1 MKNINQATI
10 EEGVKLYNEKEQVI
24 AFVEDRDNQLM
35 ASVQHEDGKYEYTPV
50 DQLTADD
57 WKVAEEDDFEEG
69 SFFWY
74 ICLDEEERDDADID
88 GDVYEQAFVD
98 ALDIVKENHPES
110 TLVIDSA
117 VQAGE
122 GMIYLKDEENDTEAS
137 WDTEYEE
144 EEFYDR
150 LIGNC
155 SYKAFVKSLANWLE
169 ARYEELEYDIY
180 AHTDDPT
187 SKSQEVLEQLKA
199 KFAETFPNAE
209 EELKV
214 DTYRTLYEEDSDNTP
229 DVVDSWYGIEPDD
242 ENANSIDFVVTYGEE
257 GAMAIII
264 FADGHLA
271 HYGCQDDNDDADID
285 QCIDA
290 LSMDV
295 PDDDDED

>member
-1 MKNINQATI
+1 MKILQITLALVLIAISSLSLVFLLCNFTW
-10 EEGVKLYNEKEQVI
+10 EK
-24 AFVEDRDNQLM
+24 
-35 ASVQHEDGKYEYTPV
+35 K
-50 DQLTADD
+50 
-57 WKVAEEDDFEEG
+57 
-69 SFFWY
+69 
-74 ICLDEEERDDADID
+74 ERRIRA
-88 GDVYEQAFVD
+88 
-98 ALDIVKENHPES
+98 
-110 TLVIDSA
+110 
-117 VQAGE
+117 
-122 GMIYLKDEENDTEAS
+122 
-137 WDTEYEE
+137 
-144 EEFYDR
+144 
-150 LIGNC
+150 
-155 SYKAFVKSLANWLE
+155 
-169 ARYEELEYDIY
+169 
-180 AHTDDPT
+180 
-187 SKSQEVLEQLKA
+187 QLKA